1 MNTFIVNKISGTYSD
16 ALEAYGLANLLN
28 KIFDNRDIILEKIII
43 EDKGLYFQI
52 TISPDITS
60 EDIDKLSF
68 FSLFPFIKQNNDI
81 DISIYPDYF
90 DYIKQKELKKEKQEL
105 INKIYNEYKDKNERE
120 KKLKEIDNIYQTI
133 KYIDPSLDVFQQFA
147 SYNNYI
153 TYEKL
158 YLNFYNNKDIFNILI
173 KEILHYYSDDNYT
186 DKTLKEI
193 IKNRDFNIKITAIQ
207 LLNPSKGKG
216 IKSAKANNASN
227 TNFNNSNWIEE
238 TMKII
243 GSLSDMVCQLV
254 KVGTNSYDLKVF
266 VPSYK
271 KVSYSFKQKIIPD
284 FKNHLKGNTPIK
296 IDILNIL
303 ILIKIAIQH
312 LGNSIIKQKVNNII
326 DGLYSVYQ
334 KDLGQGKAVSNI
346 SYLQIPN
353 FIYISNK
360 IENDEWVDIL
370 DEQINII
377 GSIDEQGETIQ
388 GLMLYRNFISTSSI
402 YDFLNFS
409 YWYATYLSSKLSKN
423 EYAIPFDIETLNKFY
438 KNMETQELNLSEII
452 SNPGFQAIAKAIRN
466 STVTLQFTP
475 KEERMFDIRY
485 GVAQELKS
493 KSKSKSDLAEF
504 IGEFISFYNA
514 EIARNYE
521 IKGKTYYRSTVKHE
535 ELDDFYALLDK
546 YPSRLVGALLAS
558 YGFALSK
565 REVKNDE
572 NKEENIKNDTEN
584 ILKSNN

>member
-158 YLNFYNNKDIFNILI
+158 YFNFYNNKDIFNKLI
-173 KEILHYYSDDNYT
+173 KEILQYYSDKNYT
-186 DKTLKEI
+186 DKTLKEVI
-193 IKNRDFNIKITAIQ
+193 NNRDFNIKITAIQ

-271 KVSYSFKQKIIPD
+271 KVSYSFK
-284 FKNHLKGNTPIK
+284 
-296 IDILNIL
+296 
-303 ILIKIAIQH
+303 
-312 LGNSIIKQKVNNII
+312 
-326 DGLYSVYQ
+326 
-334 KDLGQGKAVSNI
+334 
-346 SYLQIPN
+346 
-353 FIYISNK
+353 
-360 IENDEWVDIL
+360 
-370 DEQINII
+370 
-377 GSIDEQGETIQ
+377 
-388 GLMLYRNFISTSSI
+388 
-402 YDFLNFS
+402 
-409 YWYATYLSSKLSKN
+409 
-423 EYAIPFDIETLNKFY
+423 
-438 KNMETQELNLSEII
+438 
-452 SNPGFQAIAKAIRN
+452 
-466 STVTLQFTP
+466 
-475 KEERMFDIRY
+475 
-485 GVAQELKS
+485 
-493 KSKSKSDLAEF
+493 
-504 IGEFISFYNA
+504 
-514 EIARNYE
+514 
-521 IKGKTYYRSTVKHE
+521 
-535 ELDDFYALLDK
+535 
-546 YPSRLVGALLAS
+546 
-558 YGFALSK
+558 
-565 REVKNDE
+565 
-572 NKEENIKNDTEN
+572 
-584 ILKSNN
+584 